1 MYAVEFE
8 ASINDGMFKIPETF
22 RKLQSVTK
30 AKIII
35 MIEDELAIPQVAV
48 KKIGFIERLANNPI
62 HVDRAVKF
70 LSREEANER

>member
-22 RKLQSVTK
+22 LKLQSVAR

-35 MIEDELAIPQVAV
+35 MVEDDVEASKVTE
-48 KKIGFIERLANNPI
+48 KKGRFIERLANNPV
-62 HVDRAVKF
+62 HLDKSLQF

>member
-8 ASINDGMFKIPETF
+8 TSINNGVFRIPERF
-22 RKLQSVTK
+22 RQLHSVAK

-35 MIEDELAIPQVAV
+35 MVEDDAASAV
-48 KKIGFIERLANNPI
+48 PASLGFIERLANNPL
-62 HVDRAVKF
+62 RLGKTLRF

>member
-8 ASINDGMFKIPETF
+8 TSINNGVFRIPESF
-22 RKLQSVTK
+22 RKLQSVAK

-35 MIEDELAIPQVAV
+35 MVEEDAV
-48 KKIGFIERLANNPI
+48 STVPASLGFIEKLANNPLR
-62 HVDRAVKF
+62 VGNTLRF

>member
-22 RKLQSVTK
+22 LKLQSVAK

-35 MIEDELAIPQVAV
+35 MVEDEVAMPQTV
-48 KKIGFIERLANNPI
+48 KKIGFIERLANNPV
-62 HVDRAVKF
+62 HVDKSLQF

>member
-8 ASINDGMFKIPETF
+8 ASINNGVCKIPETF
-22 RKLQSVTK
+22 RQLQSVAK

-35 MIEDELAIPQVAV
+35 MVEDDFMSSPVAAQN
-48 KKIGFIERLANNPI
+48 IGFIERLAKNPI
-62 HVDRAVKF
+62 QMERSSQF

>member
-22 RKLQSVTK
+22 LKLQSVAK

-35 MIEDELAIPQVAV
+35 MVEDEVTMPQTV
-48 KKIGFIERLANNPI
+48 KKIGFIERLANNPV
-62 HVDRAVKF
+62 HVDKSLQF